1 MDKNLK
7 LKVFPY
13 SYFEAYLKT
22 LIVKSSPWYSHKAEK
37 ILISEL
43 EWRGRYADFLPHA
56 FSYRP
61 CNLHAITRCDTRT
74 KSFLQDIGATFFVS

>member
-43 EWRGRYADFLPHA
+43 EWRGRYADF
-56 FSYRP
+56 F
-61 CNLHAITRCDTRT
+61 
-74 KSFLQDIGATFFVS
+74 ATCF